1 MELSDTFLDEAYN
14 NRDWCINLIPDTGNR
29 PSGRTFLPLKQV
41 ISLEDMSA
49 FEQKHHLSRNL
60 LFAAVALLGI
70 AVIEK
75 KELVMADWIFHDRTD
90 EVKKNAFG
98 CLFRYI
104 TIGLEINKDMKIGEF
119 FKALSDKSN
128 AMLAH
133 CSYEWSI
140 KQDNVYEHD
149 TLIVCYETNEIMS
162 TTDIGSIGGT
172 RLNVTSHAPVNSRS
186 LAFQIIETS
195 EGIVPYLMF
204 NQALYSEEK
213 ISRTVDT
220 FTELLDRLMN
230 SGEDASI
237 I

>member
-1 MELSDTFLDEAYN
+1 
-14 NRDWCINLIPDTGNR
+14 
-29 PSGRTFLPLKQV
+29 
-41 ISLEDMSA
+41 
-49 FEQKHHLSRNL
+49 
-60 LFAAVALLGI
+60 
-70 AVIEK
+70 
-75 KELVMADWIFHDRTD
+75 
-90 EVKKNAFG
+90 
-98 CLFRYI
+98 
-104 TIGLEINKDMKIGEF
+104 MKIGEF